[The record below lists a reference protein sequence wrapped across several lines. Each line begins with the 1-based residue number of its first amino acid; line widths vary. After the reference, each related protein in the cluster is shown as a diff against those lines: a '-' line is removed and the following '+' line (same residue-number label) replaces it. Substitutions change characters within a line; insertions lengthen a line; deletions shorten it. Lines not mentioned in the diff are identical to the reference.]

1 MSKFSTLLSLIK
13 DGMTFIL
20 NEGNSIGHFLLF
32 SDYYPTQTITLHTNC
47 VPYWVEFDG
56 DEPMRLEDCPDCFFD
71 TLILNIKMGNY
82 TMRGE

>member
-1 MSKFSTLLSLIK
+1 MEYFAKI
-13 DGMTFIL
+13 
-20 NEGNSIGHFLLF
+20 EGGWNYGYF
-32 SDYYPTQTITLHTNC
+32 ITLHTNC

-82 TMRGE
+82 TMPSK